1 MTALSVQLIVLLP
14 ALAAVVG
21 LGLRRSRPFSGLA
34 ATGTSSAVLLCA
46 VLQLASTNDRVQ
58 TISTFGPLSTGE
70 LAVPLELIADRT
82 SAVLALAVAV
92 VGLAV
97 QVFSIWYLR
106 DDHRYPVFAAT
117 VSLFLAG
124 MLLVVQSGDLIL
136 TLVGWE
142 VIGWCSYLLIGHV
155 STRESARRAAH
166 KAFLVTRVADIGFY
180 LGLVILAV
188 AARSTRLETVLAH
201 WGVLPQASSALQDTT
216 GSPLLTLALVGIVV
230 GVAGKSGLVPFHD
243 WLPDAME
250 GPTPASALIH
260 AATMVAAGTYVIARF
275 HPMYAVDG
283 ASRTLLGVL
292 AAVTMVWAAV
302 LAFAQPDLKRML
314 AYSTLSQV
322 AIMLSALAFAGFSN
336 GTGAGLGHLLSHALF
351 KSLLFLAVGWLSV
364 LAGGTAFVALR
375 GRARGRGALL
385 WSIGIGLGALAGLPP
400 LVGFFSKEGVLAV
413 AAEELGGPDAPTAWV
428 VLLALVVTV
437 PLTAAY
443 CTRAWLLLTAPVSEA
458 NDASTTE
465 AAGEAASEAA
475 GATRGATAG
484 EAAGATA
491 GEAAGT
497 RGEAAGTRGAMAGE
511 AAGATAGAT
520 RGATQSATQAEE
532 VELAETEAQTGQAE
546 SPDAAASAGDDDATA
561 AHTGR
566 PITGAAAVTVSGLAL
581 LTVVGAVFLL
591 PVTGGLHVSVGLT
604 VVSLALVGLAFLAVR
619 SATSGATDPATRLG
633 PRWQERSDRGF
644 GADTAYLGVARAVLA
659 VARLVVV
666 LDRDVVDAYPRGAA
680 GVTALLG
687 RAGERTHRGAPSA
700 GLVALVIGVVGLA
713 VVGVTVWH

>member
-1 MTALSVQLIVLLP
+1 VTALSVQLIVLLP

-21 LGLRRSRPFSGLA
+21 LGLRRSRPFSGLV

-142 VIGWCSYLLIGHV
+142 VMGWCSYLLIGHV

-458 NDASTTE
+458 NDASTAE
-465 AAGEAASEAA
+465 AAGATAGEAA

-491 GEAAGT
+491 GEAAG
-497 RGEAAGTRGAMAGE
+497 EA
-511 AAGATAGAT
+511 AGAT
-520 RGATQSATQAEE
+520 RGATQSATKAEE

>member
-21 LGLRRSRPFSGLA
+21 LGLRRSRPFSGLV

-142 VIGWCSYLLIGHV
+142 VMSWCSYLLIGHV

-458 NDASTTE
+458 NDAST
-465 AAGEAASEAA
+465 A
-475 GATRGATAG
+475 

-491 GEAAGT
+491 GEAAG
-497 RGEAAGTRGAMAGE
+497 
-511 AAGATAGAT
+511 AT
-520 RGATQSATQAEE
+520 RGATQSATKAEE

-561 AHTGR
+561 GHTGR

-687 RAGERTHRGAPSA
+687 RAGERMHRGAPSA

>member
-142 VIGWCSYLLIGHV
+142 VMGWCSYLLIGHV

-475 GATRGATAG
+475 SEAAGATRGAT
-484 EAAGATA
+484 
-491 GEAAGT
+491 
-497 RGEAAGTRGAMAGE
+497 AGE